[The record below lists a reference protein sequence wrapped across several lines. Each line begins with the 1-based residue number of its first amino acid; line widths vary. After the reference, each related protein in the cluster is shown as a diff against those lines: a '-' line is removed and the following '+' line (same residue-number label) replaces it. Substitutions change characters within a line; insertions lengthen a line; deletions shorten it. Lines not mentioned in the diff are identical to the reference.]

1 PRRHYRLSTRD
12 MTDDDIMVADSPPP
26 RLRWVV
32 ILLYIGLAL
41 MVGAIIVTLISAI
54 GFITS
59 PEFGDQLFEGTDAA
73 ARPSSRSLAIASLG
87 SAVTA
92 AAWFVVL
99 RMLLKIVRSVQ
110 AGDPFR
116 ETNIGRLRWM
126 WIIIAVTEVFRMVI
140 YSIAD
145 IVMGPGEISQM
156 DSGIDINLG
165 TWFLVAIIAV
175 LSEAFRKGVE
185 LRRDQELTI

>member
-1 PRRHYRLSTRD
+1 MNSDDPMDS
-12 MTDDDIMVADSPPP
+12 MTHPP

-32 ILLYIGLAL
+32 VLLYIGLTL
-41 MVGAIIVTLISAI
+41 MIGAMIITLFSAI
-54 GFITS
+54 AFS
-59 PEFGDQLFEGTDAA
+59 MSDSFRDQLFATSDATA
-73 ARPSSRSLAIASLG
+73 IPSSANLAMASLG
-87 SAVTA
+87 TAVTA

-126 WIIIAVTEVFRMVI
+126 WIIIAVTEVFRMI
-140 YSIAD
+140 IHSLAD
-145 IVMGPGEISQM
+145 IVMGSGEITQM
-156 DSGIDINLG
+156 ESGIDINLG